1 MVIHIVLLKYCF
13 IFALMR
19 SEVVTFKAS
28 EHFRAH
34 IEQEAKKKGI
44 KTGTFIKAVL
54 KKYTKYKEN
63 EKI

>member
-1 MVIHIVLLKYCF
+1 
-13 IFALMR
+13 MR